1 MKMTPKVS
9 IVCAWY
15 NRADYIADTL
25 DSLLAQDFDDFE
37 VIIVNDGSSD
47 PRVKDIFDA
56 YNDRRLMVVHQ
67 QNTGFTG
74 AIRRAI
80 ELSTGEY
87 IAVQGSGD
95 ISAPDRIKKQVEL
108 LSESEEIAIVGSG
121 CTQVAAKSK
130 FRRRY
135 FKPVGECSL
144 DSLKVNMP
152 FVHGTAMY
160 RKEYYVAAGGYDPR
174 FKYCSDWDL
183 FFRMLERGRI
193 VGLDLPLYEQRMFD
207 DGFSFSPVHKF
218 KQLWYK
224 DRAINRSSESRELLE
239 KADEIVSKISA
250 EDTANM
256 KNSILYAIKAFAKFD
271 FTNSWQWFL
280 LVIRQVVALLNKLK
294 ISRSQAF

>member
-1 MKMTPKVS
+1 MTPKVS
-9 IVCAWY
+9 VVCAWY

-25 DSLLAQDFDDFE
+25 DSLLAQDFDEFE
-37 VIIVNDGSSD
+37 VIIVNDGSPDS
-47 PRVKDIFDA
+47 RVKEVLDA

-80 ELSTGEY
+80 ELSSGEY
-87 IAVQGSGD
+87 IAIQGSGD

-108 LSESEEIAIVGSG
+108 LSGCDEIAIVGSG

-144 DSLKVNMP
+144 ESLRVNMP

-160 RKEYYVAAGGYDPR
+160 RKGFYVAAGGYDPR

-183 FFRMLERGRI
+183 FFRMLEQGRI

-250 EDTANM
+250 EDISNM
-256 KNSILYAIKAFAKFD
+256 KYSVLYALKAFGKFD

-280 LVIRQVVALLNKLK
+280 LVTKQVMNVFTKANAAKP
-294 ISRSQAF
+294 SS